1 MVNGEWWMINVT
13 PDFGLIPFGLATDY
27 YFFKKN
33 FAPILK
39 KAKFASQLI
48 GFVAEWLGRGLQNLL
63 QRFESARNLQKPS
76 YLEGFFMPI
85 TILQNILKIVQFY
98 SWGFILKNSK

>member
-1 MVNGEWWMINVT
+1 MYLRT
-13 PDFGLIPFGLATDY
+13 PDSFPPDWQLPTN
-27 YFFKKN
+27 FFKKN

-76 YLEGFFMPI
+76 NMEGFFMPI
-85 TILQNILKIVQFY
+85 TILQNILKIVQF
-98 SWGFILKNSK
+98 